1 MGKGG
6 GPLSAPD
13 GDAAEFLTV
22 RGLKKYFP
30 IRGGVT
36 GRTVGFVRA
45 VDDVD
50 LKVARGKTLG
60 LIGES
65 GCGKTTVGRCLLR
78 LIEPT
83 DGTVRFRGKDMA
95 KIPRAWSLTLAGGLL
110 VGAVTANILALL
122 LTILGG
128 DATRG
133 LVVPDIVL
141 IAFGAPASSG
151 AAAFYG
157 TLGSWGLADLW
168 APLALLG
175 LLGGVYG
182 GGAAFEANRWRPAV
196 LGALVV
202 LASFQLV
209 LGGAALAL
217 LLLSPG
223 AFGRDTERS
232 LRKDMQIVFQDPFGS
247 LNPRMLVSRIVSEP
261 LRAFRG
267 EIADRYPEAA
277 QAGAGRLSEQAMAA
291 ITADL
296 ISRVGLNPEHLN
308 RFPHEFSGGQ
318 RQRICVARALALKP
332 AFIVLDEPT
341 SALDVSVQAQILNLL
356 KEIQRERGLTYLFIS
371 HHLAVIRHMC
381 DDVAVMYLG
390 KIVEEAPNEALFG
403 ETMHPYTIA
412 LLSAIP
418 SVDPESR
425 RERLVLEGE
434 IPSPANPPSGCR
446 FHTRCSFAI
455 ERPWAEAEAEWDLEE
470 PGLIR
475 LPDPLAVPR
484 TVRLVVKGEV
494 VDPLAGLGTVAY
506 EVDESAEGGVEI
518 RVKAN
523 IERGAAARIRYRRY
537 RGPCASQ
544 EPALLEVHGGHKVAC
559 HFKEEALEAVRRA
572 GAEKRSIGAVIAE
585 MREPL
590 PSAPAAGP
598 AASAS
603 P

>member
-1 MGKGG
+1 MILADE
-6 GPLSAPD
+6 P
-13 GDAAEFLTV
+13 AADFLRV

-50 LKVARGKTLG
+50 LTVVRGKTLG

-83 DGTVRFRGKDMA
+83 EGTVHFRGQDMA
-95 KIPRAWSLTLAGGLL
+95 RIPRALPITLAGGLL
-110 VGAVTANILALL
+110 VGAVIANVLVLIFAVLDQEH
-122 LTILGG
+122 GKS
-128 DATRG
+128 
-133 LVVPDIVL
+133 LVVPDLVL
-141 IAFGAPASSG
+141 LLAGALSPATGGAIAGAFGPLGLGPWLVPVSLVGILAGAYAAGAVFDAYRVRPAI
-151 AAAFYG
+151 
-157 TLGSWGLADLW
+157 LR
-168 APLALLG
+168 ALL
-175 LLGGVYG
+175 VI
-182 GGAAFEANRWRPAV
+182 
-196 LGALVV
+196 
-202 LASFQLV
+202 ASFQLV
-209 LGGAALAL
+209 LGGAAVALVLLAR
-217 LLLSPG
+217 G
-223 AFGRDTERS
+223 RFGKDTERS

-267 EIADRYPEAA
+267 EIADRYPKEASE
-277 QAGAGRLSEQAMAA
+277 GVGRLSEQAMAD

-356 KEIQRERGLTYLFIS
+356 KELQKERGLTYLFIS

-381 DDVAVMYLG
+381 DDIAVMYLG
-390 KIVEEAPNEALFG
+390 KIVEQAPNEGLFA

-425 RERLVLEGE
+425 RERIVLEGE

-446 FHTRCSFAI
+446 FHTRCSFAL
-455 ERPWAEAEAEWDLEE
+455 ERAFTEVEAAWDSEEAR
-470 PGLIR
+470 LIR
-475 LPDPLAVPR
+475 LSDPLAAPL
-484 TVRLVVKGEV
+484 TVRLVVEGEV
-494 VDPLAGLGTVAY
+494 IDPLAGLGTVAY
-506 EVDESAEGGVEI
+506 EVDESADGGVDI
-518 RVKAN
+518 HVK
-523 IERGAAARIRYRRY
+523 GKVGPGTPARIRYRRY
-537 RGPCASQ
+537 REACATK

-559 HFKEEALEAVRRA
+559 HFKDEALEAVRRA
-572 GAEKRSIGAVIAE
+572 GAEGRTIGAVIAE
-585 MREPL
+585 MRAPL
-590 PSAPAAGP
+590 SGAAPAGAG
-598 AASAS
+598 ASAS

>member
-1 MGKGG
+1 M
-6 GPLSAPD
+6 SVAQERAP
-13 GDAAEFLTV
+13 EFLRV
-22 RGLKKYFP
+22 RALKKYFP

-50 LKVARGKTLG
+50 LTVERGKTLG

-65 GCGKTTVGRCLLR
+65 GCGKTTVGRCILR

-83 DGTVRFRGKDMA
+83 EGTVHFRGQDMA
-95 KIPRAWSLTLAGGLL
+95 RIPRARLITLAAGLL
-110 VGAVTANILALL
+110 VAAIVADILVMLVA
-122 LTILGG
+122 ILGP
-128 DATRG
+128 DASAT
-133 LVVPDIVL
+133 LVVPDFILLLAGALSPPLNAALVG
-141 IAFGAPASSG
+141 AFAPSGLGA
-151 AAAFYG
+151 
-157 TLGSWGLADLW
+157 LW
-168 APLALLG
+168 IPLSVLG
-175 LLGGVYG
+175 LLGGAYAA
-182 GGAAFEANRWRPAV
+182 GAAFEANRLRPAV
-196 LGALVV
+196 LGSLVV
-202 LASFQLV
+202 VATFQLV
-209 LGGAALAL
+209 LGGAALLFLVLARNQ
-217 LLLSPG
+217 
-223 AFGRDTERS
+223 FGRDTERS

-267 EIADRYPEAA
+267 EIADRYPE
-277 QAGAGRLSEQAMAA
+277 QAGQEAGRLSEQSMAA

-296 ISRVGLNPEHLN
+296 IQRVGLNPEHLN

-381 DDVAVMYLG
+381 DDIAVMYLG
-390 KIVEEAPNEALFG
+390 KIVEQAPNEGLFA

-425 RERLVLEGE
+425 RERIVLAGE

-455 ERPWAEAEAEWDLEE
+455 ERELMDVEAQWDSEEAA
-470 PGLIR
+470 LIR
-475 LPDPLAVPR
+475 LPDPLAVVR
-484 TVRLVVKGEV
+484 TVRLVVGGEV

-506 EVDESAEGGVEI
+506 DVDEADEGGVAI
-518 RVKAN
+518 HVKAVV
-523 IERGAAARIRYRRY
+523 EPGTAARIRYRRY
-537 RGPCASQ
+537 REACVTQ
-544 EPALLEVHGGHKVAC
+544 EPALLEVTGGHKVAC
-559 HFKEEALEAVRRA
+559 HFKGEALEAVRRA
-572 GAEKRSIGAVIAE
+572 GAEKRSVGSVISE
-585 MREPL
+585 MRAPI
-590 PSAPAAGP
+590 PPRPAPGAPAP
-598 AASAS
+598 